1 MIFHLG
7 MELRLIPFIVSVA
20 EMRKGIKPVRMRAG
34 VPDFDNNIY
43 ADKDVFRIYLK
54 RERQIELM
62 GGRKAL
68 L

>member
-1 MIFHLG
+1 
-7 MELRLIPFIVSVA
+7 
-20 EMRKGIKPVRMRAG
+20 MRAG

-54 RERQIELM
+54 RERQIEFD

>member
-1 MIFHLG
+1 
-7 MELRLIPFIVSVA
+7 
-20 EMRKGIKPVRMRAG
+20 MRAG

-54 RERQIELM
+54 TRTTNRVD